1 MGCNVICVELEK
13 KFCDMQQANWKKI
26 QTFGAEMGY
35 SLGWAKIT
43 QGDARNLP
51 DIVADVIISSP
62 PYEGT
67 VSNNK
72 ESPLAGA
79 NKDRY
84 GRWKDGTAK
93 KISYTQDEQCK
104 ADVVIT
110 SPPYEGTDVS
120 RTHMTSNDRGNP
132 ANPNYRPSWKKKLD
146 DGYAQTKRP
155 YADKAD
161 VVITSPPYEAQKSG
175 NSVDNTVKRIN
186 EGKYKGKRPD
196 VWLSKGNI
204 AGYTFGNGY
213 SQSQENIGNLRGR
226 AYLDNMLL
234 VYKGCHAVLKDGGL
248 LCLVTKNYIRNK
260 QVQRL
265 DLDTIK
271 LCEQA
276 GFELIERHER
286 KLTAQSFW
294 RTIYAQKFPDVP
306 QIDTEDILILRK
318 L

>member
-1 MGCNVICVELEK
+1 MLPLQIWLIERYSKHGDTILDPMSGSGTLLIACTMGRNVICVELEK

-35 SLGWAKIT
+35 SLGWAKII
-43 QGDARNLP
+43 QGDARRLP
-51 DIVADVIISSP
+51 DILCDVVISSP
-62 PYEGT
+62 PYEEAMG
-67 VSNNK
+67 NK
-72 ESPLAGA
+72 HHSPRADKLAQE
-79 NKDRY
+79 K
-84 GRWKDGTAK
+84 
-93 KISYTQDEQCK
+93 
-104 ADVVIT
+104 
-110 SPPYEGTDVS
+110 
-120 RTHMTSNDRGNP
+120 
-132 ANPNYRPSWKKKLD
+132 ANPVTY
-146 DGYAQTKRP
+146 T
-155 YADKAD
+155 DKAD